1 MPLCPLPPSCR
12 RAAAARGF
20 TLVELMVGLALGML
34 LVAVML
40 TIFIAGRGSASRLE
54 QIDLLQES
62 LRGALGFVS
71 QDIREAGNLGCFTGR
86 SADLVNDLPTGTL
99 ASQFTLAVEGFDYL
113 AGSGGTFTMTSRTP
127 AMTSSTANWQAA
139 PAAAGGLTVIPV
151 AQIAAG
157 GLAPGSDVLV
167 LRGPAANPARLAVA
181 TLPLAPTLTLDG
193 TPAATCADGS
203 FQIGG
208 FCAGT
213 PGVLSA
219 CNRARLFAPTAVAGN
234 VLVLPSLMGTAT
246 YLPAASEVIPLQTTV
261 YYVRTAGSGT
271 ALALYRRTLSGPRNE
286 EEELVEGVE
295 NLQVVFGEDTT
306 SPDADGIV
314 DRWVR
319 AHEVGSWNR
328 VVAVRL
334 SVLLRSL
341 TPMPPD
347 LPLPAQGRVGDVDVV
362 YPTATPLHDRR
373 VFTTTVALRNR
384 ISY

>member
-1 MPLCPLPPSCR
+1 MRPALTAPR
-12 RAAAARGF
+12 ARGF

-40 TIFIAGRGSASRLE
+40 TIFIAGRGSATRLE

-86 SADLVNDLPTGTL
+86 SADLSNDLPTGTL
-99 ASQFTLAVEGFDYL
+99 ASQFTVAVEGFDHVV
-113 AGSGGTFTMTSRTP
+113 GSAGTFTMSARLP
-127 AMTSSTANWQAA
+127 AMSTTASDWQAA
-139 PAAAGGLTVIPV
+139 AAAAGGLTTLPM
-151 AQIAAG
+151 AQIAAA

-167 LRGPAANPARLAVA
+167 LRGPAANPARLAAA
-181 TLPLAPTLTLDG
+181 TLPLVPTLTVNG

-203 FQIGG
+203 LQVAG

-234 VLVLPSLMGTAT
+234 VLVLGAPMGSAVYQPAT
-246 YLPAASEVIPLQTTV
+246 SELIPLQTTV
-261 YYVRTAGSGT
+261 YYVRTAGSGN

-295 NLQVVFGEDTT
+295 NLQLIFGEDTT
-306 SPDADGIV
+306 APDADGQV

-328 VVAVRL
+328 VVAVRV
-334 SVLLRSL
+334 SVLLSSL
-341 TPMPPD
+341 TPVPPD
-347 LPLPAQGRVGDVDVV
+347 LPMPAQGRVGDVDVV
-362 YPTATPLHDRR
+362 YPTGTPAFDRR